1 VGTGRRRK
9 GGRRE
14 RERKEDSPN
23 TLDISLLD
31 LHIDVDGP
39 KVESLRVAIDDSL
52 EDGLASLG
60 VSVLELEL
68 SELGDGFDV

>member
-1 VGTGRRRK
+1 MK
-9 GGRRE
+9 DDE
-14 RERKEDSPN
+14 REEIENSPN

-31 LHIDVDGP
+31 LHVDVDGP
-39 KVESLRVAIDDSL
+39 EIESLGVAIDDSL